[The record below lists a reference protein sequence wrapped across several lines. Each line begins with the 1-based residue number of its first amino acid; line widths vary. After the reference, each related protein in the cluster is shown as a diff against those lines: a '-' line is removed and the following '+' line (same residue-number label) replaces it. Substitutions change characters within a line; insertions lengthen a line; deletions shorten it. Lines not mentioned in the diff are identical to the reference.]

1 MTARP
6 ADDSLQTVFVVAVA
20 ENGVIGRDNAMPW
33 HLRSDLKRFKRITMN
48 RPVVMGR
55 KTFQSLPRPLPG
67 RTNIVLTR
75 DAGFHAEQALVVT
88 SIERACEVATG
99 DALRRFATE
108 IMVIGGS
115 EIYMQL
121 LPHAHRIELTEVH
134 ADVAG
139 DATFR
144 PDLSEWKEV
153 ARTFN
158 KAIEGE
164 TADFSYVTLR
174 RTSQAAD
181 SRLIALTN

>member
-1 MTARP
+1 MEI
-6 ADDSLQTVFVVAVA
+6 VFVVAA
-20 ENGVIGRDNAMPW
+20 AANGVIGSDNQIPWRIRRDMQ
-33 HLRSDLKRFKRITMN
+33 RFRALTMN

-55 KTFQSLPRPLPG
+55 KTFQSFPRPLPG

-75 DAGFHAEQALVVT
+75 DAAFHADQALVVT
-88 SIERACEVATG
+88 SLERAREVATG

-115 EIYMQL
+115 EIYMQW

-139 DATFR
+139 DAIFK
-144 PDLSEWKEV
+144 PDLSGWEEV

-158 KAIEGE
+158 KAGEGE

-181 SRLIALTN
+181 FRLIALTN

>member
-1 MTARP
+1 MEI
-6 ADDSLQTVFVVAVA
+6 VFVVAA
-20 ENGVIGRDNAMPW
+20 AANGVIGNDNRIPWRIKRDMQR
-33 HLRSDLKRFKRITMN
+33 LRALTMN

-75 DAGFHAEQALVVT
+75 DRGFCADQALVVT
-88 SIERACEVATG
+88 SLEQAREVATG

-115 EIYMQL
+115 EIYRQW
-121 LPHAHRIELTEVH
+121 LPQADRIELTEVH

-139 DATFR
+139 DAVFR
-144 PDLSEWKEV
+144 PDLSGWEEV
-153 ARTFN
+153 ARSFN
-158 KAIEGE
+158 KAGEGD

-181 SRLIALTN
+181 SRPIALTN